1 MEELKKALNKKNDE
15 NVKFYTGSK
24 IIDYL
29 KVCLILLDHTVFYA
43 DGSSEGARN
52 IMRRALGN
60 CFFKNSSAACTAL
73 ILALYILWGT
83 FQTLYTK
90 KVTSL
95 KYKRHRRV
103 PPRYY

>member
-1 MEELKKALNKKNDE
+1 MEELKKVLYKKNDE

-52 IMRRALGN
+52 IMRRAPGN
-60 CFFKNSSAACTAL
+60 CFFFNSSAACTAL
-73 ILALYILWGT
+73 ILALYILWAR
-83 FQTLYTK
+83 FRPYIPK
-90 KVTSL
+90 KS
-95 KYKRHRRV
+95 HH
-103 PPRYY
+103 

>member
-1 MEELKKALNKKNDE
+1 MEELKKALYKKNDE

-24 IIDYL
+24 IVDYL
-29 KVCLILLDHTVFYA
+29 KFCLILLDHTVFYA

-52 IMRRALGN
+52 IMRRAPRN
-60 CFFKNSSAACTAL
+60 CFFFNSSAACTAL

-83 FQTLYTK
+83 FRALYTK
-90 KVTSL
+90 KITSL

-103 PPRYY
+103 SLRYY

>member
-1 MEELKKALNKKNDE
+1 MEELKKALSKKNDE

-52 IMRRALGN
+52 IMRRTPGN
-60 CFFKNSSAACTAL
+60 CFFFKLFCGVHRPNTC
-73 ILALYILWGT
+73 ALYFVGHVSDLIY
-83 FQTLYTK
+83 QKSHITK
-90 KVTSL
+90 I
-95 KYKRHRRV
+95 
-103 PPRYY
+103 